1 MAPSLLPAS
10 VADANSDFH
19 TYNSAKTM
27 YRLTTCIPDCPTSG
41 NIMDRYS
48 RAADFRTVTCVDDGN
63 GNGGEQCTFV
73 FTYPAPTLGS
83 TVYLGGY
90 RPKFQADFST
100 HCQTGACS
108 TLAGC
113 AQACF
118 DAGLTGDGRCLAFNF
133 KTDDNTQCKFYK
145 KAFKPEFLV
154 EHPTKQFYHLV
165 VGSNCIN

>member
-10 VADANSDFH
+10 VADTNPDYH

-41 NIMDRYS
+41 IMDRYS
-48 RAADFRTVTCVDDGN
+48 RAADFRTVTCDIVN
-63 GNGGEQCTFV
+63 SVKQCTFA
-73 FTYPAPTLGS
+73 YPAPTPGS
-83 TVYLGGY
+83 TVYQGGY
-90 RPKFQADFST
+90 RPKFASDFSI
-100 HCQTGACS
+100 HCQTAACS
-108 TLAGC
+108 TLEGC

-118 DAGLTGDGRCLAFNF
+118 DAGVTGAGRCRAFNF

-154 EHPTKQFYHLV
+154 EHTTKQFYHLV